1 MWMTPIVRHPRIVRK
16 YGSFFEGMFSKPQHK
31 HFRRFLTGTI
41 VGTNH
46 TVTGINE
53 RFVERNDQSSMNRFL
68 TEAPWSED
76 ELNHRRLQLLQENG
90 LEWKKSGCV
99 SIDDV
104 LIEKEGKKIVGVG
117 KLFDHCTCSYVQAQQ
132 LVTSHYVDSD
142 THYPVQF
149 AQYFKRDSDEA
160 EQYGFRSK
168 IDLACQLVDDA
179 VERGCPARV
188 FLFDSWYLSK
198 QLANHIE
205 SYDRDW
211 IGAVKS
217 NRKIRIKGEYMQ
229 IKEFAAMLDRDDF
242 REIELGDTTYLTFTK
257 ALQMSNMGKVRIVIA
272 YEDKDEDEAED
283 DDEGPI
289 YLATN
294 VRYWEEKK
302 ILHLYSRRWS
312 IETFYRDAKQHLGLG
327 DCQLR
332 RPQGIRRYWYLVF
345 LAYSLLKLDVEQST
359 IGRWIDTNLGTI
371 GERCRNACKDLV
383 QSLVKWI
390 YTKILDEGVK
400 NVNVNYLVDALLA

>member
-1 MWMTPIVRHPRIVRK
+1 MTPIVSHPRIVRQ
-16 YGSFFEGMFSKPQHK
+16 YAPFFETMFSKPQHK
-31 HFRRFLTGTI
+31 HFQRFLTGII

-53 RFVERNDQSSMNRFL
+53 RFVERHDQSSMNRFL
-68 TEAPWSED
+68 TEAPWSEE
-76 ELNHRRLQLLQENG
+76 ELNHRRLQLLQEKG
-90 LEWKKSGCV
+90 LEWKKSGCI

-104 LIEKEGKKIVGVG
+104 LIEKEGKEIIGVG
-117 KLFDHCTCSYVQAQQ
+117 KLFDHCTGSYVNAQQ
-132 LVTSHYVDSD
+132 LVTSHYVDSR
-142 THYPVQF
+142 THYPLQF

-160 EQYGFRSK
+160 EQHGFRSK

-179 VERGCPARV
+179 IERGCPARV

-198 QLANHIE
+198 QLTNHIE

-211 IGAVKS
+211 IGAVTS
-217 NRKIRIKGEYMQ
+217 NRKIRVKGEYVQ
-229 IKEFAAMLDRDDF
+229 IKEFAATLDKDDLSDVH
-242 REIELGDTTYLTFTK
+242 LGDKTYRAFTK
-257 ALQMSNMGKVRIVIA
+257 ALQMSKLGKVRIVIA
-272 YEDKDEDEAED
+272 YEEDSET
-283 DDEGPI
+283 PL

-302 ILHLYSRRWS
+302 ILQLYSRRWS

-371 GERCRNACKDLV
+371 GERCRTACKDLV
-383 QSLVKWI
+383 QSLVEWI

-400 NVNVNYLVDALLA
+400 NVNVNYLIDALLA